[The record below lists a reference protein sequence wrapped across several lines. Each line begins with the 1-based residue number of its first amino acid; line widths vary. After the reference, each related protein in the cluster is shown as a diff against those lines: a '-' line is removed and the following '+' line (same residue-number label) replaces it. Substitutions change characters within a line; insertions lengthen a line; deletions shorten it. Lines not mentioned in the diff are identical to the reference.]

1 MGYMSKIDYLGLDGN
16 TLTTFLTVL
25 EEMSVSRA
33 AERLGVT
40 QSAVSH
46 TLDKL
51 RVIFD
56 DPLFVRVGRGI
67 ESTARARALQGSV
80 ESVLDDLKSLTDHRE
95 FDPLVEQMEFTIAA
109 NDFPIQLIFPKLLRE
124 LSDEGIHPRIR
135 FIPSGIPS
143 VSILR
148 ASRYRML
155 ITPTPPDDPE
165 LEKVSLIQSKM
176 VIFYDSTVRKP
187 PKTRKQFAE
196 SNYVEV
202 RFSDTEAS
210 LMALPTFD
218 ASTMKPP
225 MISVPNFGSL
235 APMIK
240 GTDRITTQIAAM
252 KLGLLKELDSTPLP
266 FKTDTLDLFLIWHRR
281 EQDDPAHRWLRQR
294 IVGTVN
300 SITKD

>member
-1 MGYMSKIDYLGLDGN
+1 MRKIDYLGLDGN
-16 TLTTFLTVL
+16 ALTTFLTIL

-46 TLDKL
+46 TLEKL

-67 ESTARARALQGSV
+67 ESTARARALQASV
-80 ESVLDDLKSLTDHRE
+80 ESVLDDLKSLTDHRG
-95 FDPLVEQMEFTIAA
+95 FNPLVEQMEFTIAA

-124 LSDEGIHPRIR
+124 LSEEGIQLRIR

-143 VSILR
+143 VSVLR
-148 ASRYRML
+148 ASRYRLL
-155 ITPTPPDDPE
+155 ITPTPPSDPE

-176 VIFYDSTVRKP
+176 EIFYDATVRKP
-187 PKTRKQFAE
+187 PKTSKQFAE

-202 RFSDTEAS
+202 RFSDTESS

-218 ASTMKPP
+218 ASTINPP
-225 MISVPNFGSL
+225 LICVPNFSSL

-240 GTDRITTQIAAM
+240 GTDRITTQLAAM
-252 KLGLLKELDSTPLP
+252 KMGLLKELDSTPLP
-266 FKTDTLDLFLIWHRR
+266 FKTDPLDLFLIWHRR
-281 EQDDPAHRWLRQR
+281 EQDDPAHRWLRQK
-294 IVGTVN
+294 IVETVN
-300 SITKD
+300 SIMNP

>member
-1 MGYMSKIDYLGLDGN
+1 MNKIDHLNLDGH

-33 AERLGVT
+33 AARLGVT

-51 RVIFD
+51 RTIFD

-67 ESTARARALQGSV
+67 QSTARARALQSSV
-80 ESVLDDLKSLTDHRE
+80 ESLLDDLKSLTHHRTFE
-95 FDPLVEQMEFTIAA
+95 PLVEQMEFTIAA
-109 NDFPIQLIFPKLLRE
+109 NDFPIHFIFPQLLKDV
-124 LSDEGIHPRIR
+124 SDEGINVRVR
-135 FIPSGIPS
+135 FIPSGIPR

-155 ITPTPPDDPE
+155 ITPTPPDDSE
-165 LEKVSLIQSKM
+165 LEKVSLIRSKM

-187 PKTRKQFAE
+187 PQSRKQFAE

-202 RFSDTEAS
+202 KFSDTESS
-210 LMALPTFD
+210 LMALPEVD
-218 ASTMKPP
+218 ASTMDPP
-225 MISVPNFGSL
+225 VITVPNFGLL

-252 KLGLLKELDSTPLP
+252 KLGLLKELDSVPLP
-266 FKTDTLDLFLIWHRR
+266 FKSKTLDLFLIWHRR
-281 EQDDPAHRWLRQR
+281 EHDDPAHRWFRER
-294 IVGTVN
+294 IIGSVKS
-300 SITKD
+300 SIEGQSL